1 MIQWDRTKR
10 LQYGDLVCLMNDA
23 SGIIMFATVA
33 ERKVEDLKKGIVI
46 LDMITDIDVMG
57 LPPVSYRM
65 FESPSF
71 YAAYAP
77 ILRHLYALQESP
89 GSLPFSKYI
98 VELKKDV
105 PFPKYVCRESH
116 TLNLYILFCAMK
128 NIIQVGNHHALQ

>member
-1 MIQWDRTKR
+1 
-10 LQYGDLVCLMNDA
+10 
-23 SGIIMFATVA
+23 
-33 ERKVEDLKKGIVI
+33 
-46 LDMITDIDVMG
+46 MITDIDVMG

-105 PFPKYVCRESH
+105 QFPKYVCHESH
-116 TLNLYILFCAMK
+116 TLNLHTILCNEK
-128 NIIQVGNHHALQ
+128 HDSGG

>member
-1 MIQWDRTKR
+1 
-10 LQYGDLVCLMNDA
+10 
-23 SGIIMFATVA
+23 MFATVA
-33 ERKVEDLKKGIVI
+33 ERKVEDLKKGIVT
-46 LDMITDIDVMG
+46 LDMIMDIDVMG

-98 VELKKDV
+98 VELKKDLQ
-105 PFPKYVCRESH
+105 FPKYVGHEA
-116 TLNLYILFCAMK
+116 IP
-128 NIIQVGNHHALQ
+128 